1 MAIGQTDPV
10 GYDLGTGMEPNR
22 KVRKQGLEHFIKFV
36 RELPCPSPQAMF
48 AALQDHGYRGQDHA
62 RRALC
67 LMAYR
72 HVRRIKRIYVDGIDR
87 ADLPRKSNF
96 LCVGPTG
103 SGKTFL
109 VETLFGKILKLPTAL
124 VDITTYSET
133 GYVGQDPSTILTRL
147 LHTADENPMLASIGI
162 VCLDEFDKI
171 ASGQNN
177 AIFAGAG
184 TTKDVTGM
192 GVQRELLK
200 MLEASEVVVPLD
212 LTHSSYADHVV
223 MSTADIAFIAAGAFS
238 GFQQIAHRRAMRDQI
253 GFGRMQADGGVDPD
267 AIAVDFSADQVENV
281 ANFQAYGFLPEL
293 VARFTRVVPFR
304 ALDAGTLKEILRTD
318 VIQRMTREFEL
329 EGFELAIDEAVL
341 DHVVGNA
348 LERETGA
355 RGLSSTLT
363 RHIEDVAFGVF
374 GVEGGTDPGETGKPV
389 KATGDI
395 RVVMRDDQIAVDI
408 G

>member
-1 MAIGQTDPV
+1 
-10 GYDLGTGMEPNR
+10 
-22 KVRKQGLEHFIKFV
+22 
-36 RELPCPSPQAMF
+36 
-48 AALQDHGYRGQDHA
+48 
-62 RRALC
+62 
-67 LMAYR
+67 MAYR
-72 HVRRIKRIYVDGIDR
+72 HVRRIKRIYVDGVDR
-87 ADLPRKSNF
+87 AELPRKSNF
-96 LCVGPTG
+96 LFVGPTG

-109 VETLFGKILKLPTAL
+109 VESLFGKILKLPTAL

-253 GFGRMQADGGVDPD
+253 GFGRDQAEGGFDGDS
-267 AIAVDFSADQVENV
+267 IAVDFSVDQVENI

-293 VARFTRVVPFR
+293 VARFTRIVPFK
-304 ALDAGTLKEILRTD
+304 ALDAGTLKDILTSD
-318 VIQRMTREFEL
+318 VINRMAREFKL
-329 EGFELAIDEAVL
+329 EGFELVIEEPVL
-341 DHVVGNA
+341 DHIVADA
-348 LERETGA
+348 LHRETGA
-355 RGLSSTLT
+355 RGLASTLT
-363 RHIEDVAFGVF
+363 RNLEDVAFGAF
-374 GVEGGTDPGETGKPV
+374 GVEKAGEV
-389 KATGDI
+389 
-395 RVVMRDDQIAVDI
+395 RVLMRDGELAVDLD
-408 G
+408 

>member
-1 MAIGQTDPV
+1 
-10 GYDLGTGMEPNR
+10 MEPNR

-36 RELPCPSPQAMF
+36 RELPSPSPQAMF
-48 AALQDHGYRGQDHA
+48 QALEDHGYRGQTMA

-72 HVRRIKRIYVDGIDR
+72 HIKRIKRIYIDGVDR
-87 ADLPRKSNF
+87 AELPRKSNF

-253 GFGRMQADGGVDPD
+253 GFGRDQVGAGGDPD
-267 AIAVDFSADQVENV
+267 AIAVDFSAEQVENV

-293 VARFTRVVPFR
+293 VARFTRVVPFC
-304 ALDAGTLKEILRTD
+304 ALDAGTLKDILRTD
-318 VIQRMTREFEL
+318 VVLRMSREFKL
-329 EGFELAIDEAVL
+329 EGFDLAIEEAVL
-341 DHVVGNA
+341 DHIVEDA
-348 LERETGA
+348 LHRETGA

-363 RHIEDVAFGVF
+363 RHLEDVAFGAF
-374 GVEGGTDPGETGKPV
+374 GIDQGGVVHVKVVAGDLAVE
-389 KATGDI
+389 
-395 RVVMRDDQIAVDI
+395 IA
-408 G
+408 

>member
-1 MAIGQTDPV
+1 MVKRSAL
-10 GYDLGTGMEPNR
+10 GYDLRQDSSMEPHR

-36 RELPCPSPQAMF
+36 RELPSPSPQAMF
-48 AALQDHGYRGQDHA
+48 QALQEQGYRGQDSA

-72 HVRRIKRIYVDGIDR
+72 HVKRIKRIYIDGVDR
-87 ADLPRKSNF
+87 AELPRKSNF

-192 GVQRELLK
+192 GVPRELLK
-200 MLEASEVVVPLD
+200 MFEAGEVVVPLE
-212 LTHSSYADHVV
+212 LTHSTYGDHIVL
-223 MSTADIAFIAAGAFS
+223 STADIAFIAAGAFS
-238 GFQQIAHRRAMRDQI
+238 GFQQVARRRGVQDRI
-253 GFGRMQADGGVDPD
+253 GFGRKGAEKGVND
-267 AIAVDFSADQVENV
+267 AIAVSFTAEDVENI
-281 ANFQAYGFLPEL
+281 ANFQ
-293 VARFTRVVPFR
+293 
-304 ALDAGTLKEILRTD
+304 D
-318 VIQRMTREFEL
+318 
-329 EGFELAIDEAVL
+329 
-341 DHVVGNA
+341 
-348 LERETGA
+348 
-355 RGLSSTLT
+355 
-363 RHIEDVAFGVF
+363 
-374 GVEGGTDPGETGKPV
+374 
-389 KATGDI
+389 
-395 RVVMRDDQIAVDI
+395 
-408 G
+408 

>member
-1 MAIGQTDPV
+1 
-10 GYDLGTGMEPNR
+10 MEPNR

-36 RELPCPSPQAMF
+36 RELPSPSPQAMF
-48 AALQDHGYRGQDHA
+48 QGLWDHGYRGQDAA

-72 HVRRIKRIYVDGIDR
+72 HLRRIKRIYVEGVDR
-87 ADLPRKSNF
+87 AELPRKSNF

-200 MLEASEVVVPLD
+200 MLEASEIVVPLD

-223 MSTADIAFIAAGAFS
+223 MSTSDIAFIAAGAFS

-253 GFGRMQADGGVDPD
+253 GFGRDQTGAGVDPD
-267 AIAVDFSADQVENV
+267 AIAVDFTAEQVENV

-304 ALDAGTLKEILRTD
+304 ALDAATLVEILHSD
-318 VIQRMTREFEL
+318 VVQRMTREFKL
-329 EGFELAIDEAVL
+329 EGFELTIEAPVL
-341 DHVVGNA
+341 DHVVADA
-348 LERETGA
+348 LRRQTGA

-363 RHIEDVAFGVF
+363 RQLEDVAFDAFGTERGGGV
-374 GVEGGTDPGETGKPV
+374 
-389 KATGDI
+389 
-395 RVVMRDDQIAVDI
+395 RVVMRGGDLAIDLE
-408 G
+408 

>member
-1 MAIGQTDPV
+1 
-10 GYDLGTGMEPNR
+10 MEPNR

-36 RELPCPSPQAMF
+36 RELPSPSPQAMF
-48 AALQDHGYRGQDHA
+48 AALQEYGYRGQEPA

-72 HVRRIKRIYVDGIDR
+72 HVKRVKRIYVDGVDR
-87 ADLPRKSNF
+87 AELPRKSNF

-200 MLEASEVVVPLD
+200 MLESSEVVVPLD

-238 GFQQIAHRRAMRDQI
+238 GFQQIAHRRAMRDSI
-253 GFGRMQADGGVDPD
+253 GFGRSQAASGADPE
-267 AIAVDFSADQVENV
+267 AIAVDFTADQVENV

-293 VARFTRVVPFR
+293 VARFTRVVPFK
-304 ALDAGTLKEILRTD
+304 ALDADTLKDILKTD
-318 VIQRMTREFEL
+318 VIARMTREFKL
-329 EGFELAIDEAVL
+329 EGFELLVDEVVL
-341 DHVVGNA
+341 DHIVGDA
-348 LERETGA
+348 LRRETGA
-355 RGLSSTLT
+355 RGLASTLT
-363 RHIEDVAFGVF
+363 RSLEDVAFGSF
-374 GVEGGTDPGETGKPV
+374 GVEAGGQV
-389 KATGDI
+389 HVVI
-395 RVVMRDDQIAVDI
+395 RDEDIAVEID
-408 G
+408 

>member
-1 MAIGQTDPV
+1 
-10 GYDLGTGMEPNR
+10 MEPNR

-36 RELPCPSPQAMF
+36 RELASPSPAAMF
-48 AALQDHGYRGQDHA
+48 QALHDLGYRGQDNA

-72 HVRRIKRIYVDGIDR
+72 HIKRIKRIYIDGVDR
-87 ADLPRKSNF
+87 AELPRKSNF
-96 LCVGPTG
+96 LFVGPTG

-109 VETLFGKILKLPTAL
+109 VESLFGKILKLPTAL

-200 MLEASEVVVPLD
+200 MLESSEVVVPLD

-238 GFQQIAHRRAMRDQI
+238 GFQQIAHRRAMRDSI
-253 GFGRMQADGGVDPD
+253 GFGRDQAEGGFD
-267 AIAVDFSADQVENV
+267 AESIAVDFSAEQVENI
-281 ANFQAYGFLPEL
+281 ANFQSYGFLPEL

-304 ALDAGTLKEILRTD
+304 ALDAATLKEILKSD
-318 VIQRMTREFEL
+318 VITRMTREFKL
-329 EGFELAIDEAVL
+329 EGFDLAIDEAVL
-341 DHVVGNA
+341 DHIVDDA
-348 LERETGA
+348 LDREAGA
-355 RGLSSTLT
+355 RGLASTLT
-363 RHIEDVAFGVF
+363 RHLEEVAFGAF
-374 GVEGGTDPGETGKPV
+374 GTETAGKVHVKLTDG
-389 KATGDI
+389 AL
-395 RVVMRDDQIAVDI
+395 AVAVS
-408 G
+408 

>member
-1 MAIGQTDPV
+1 
-10 GYDLGTGMEPNR
+10 MEPNR

-36 RELPCPSPQAMF
+36 RELPSPSPQAMF
-48 AALQDHGYRGQDHA
+48 QALEEHGYRGQDSA
-62 RRALC
+62 RKALC

-72 HVRRIKRIYVDGIDR
+72 HIKRIKRIYLDGVDR
-87 ADLPRKSNF
+87 AELPRKSNF

-253 GFGRMQADGGVDPD
+253 GFGRDQVAAGGDPD
-267 AIAVDFSADQVENV
+267 AIAVDFSAEDVENV
-281 ANFQAYGFLPEL
+281 ANFQSYGFLPEL

-304 ALDAGTLKEILRTD
+304 ALDAGTLKDILRTD
-318 VIQRMTREFEL
+318 VVIRMTREFKL
-329 EGFELAIDEAVL
+329 EGFELAIEEAVL
-341 DHVVGNA
+341 DHIVEDA
-348 LERETGA
+348 LRRETGA

-363 RHIEDVAFGVF
+363 RHLEDVAFGAF
-374 GVEGGTDPGETGKPV
+374 GVDQGGVVRVTV
-389 KATGDI
+389 RAGDL
-395 RVVMRDDQIAVDI
+395 AVEVA
-408 G
+408 

>member
-1 MAIGQTDPV
+1 
-10 GYDLGTGMEPNR
+10 MEPNR

-36 RELPCPSPQAMF
+36 RELACPSPQAMF
-48 AALQDHGYRGQDHA
+48 QALHELGYRGQEHA

-72 HVRRIKRIYVDGIDR
+72 HVKRINRIYVDGVDR
-87 ADLPRKSNF
+87 AELPRKSNF

-200 MLEASEVVVPLD
+200 MLEASEVVVPLE
-212 LTHSSYADHVV
+212 LTHSTYGDHVI
-223 MSTADIAFIAAGAFS
+223 MSTDDIES
-238 GFQQIAHRRAMRDQI
+238 
-253 GFGRMQADGGVDPD
+253 
-267 AIAVDFSADQVENV
+267 V

-293 VARFTRVVPFR
+293 IARFTRVVPFR
-304 ALDAGTLKEILRTD
+304 ALSADTLKDILRSD
-318 VIQRMTREFEL
+318 VIERMT
-329 EGFELAIDEAVL
+329 
-341 DHVVGNA
+341 
-348 LERETGA
+348 
-355 RGLSSTLT
+355 
-363 RHIEDVAFGVF
+363 
-374 GVEGGTDPGETGKPV
+374 
-389 KATGDI
+389 
-395 RVVMRDDQIAVDI
+395 
-408 G
+408 